1 MDPVT
6 EHSIPGLERLSV
18 KREAVNLVPACT
30 FITLFFCLYISG
42 EKTLIIEEVLRNLLD
57 KLASQMWA
65 K

>member
-30 FITLFFCLYISG
+30 FITLFFAS
-42 EKTLIIEEVLRNLLD
+42 TLAGKKR
-57 KLASQMWA
+57 
-65 K
+65 